1 MTIKRLEQ
9 YTARKREI
17 AYLRRR
23 VAELEEQAKGCVCDT
38 VKASFKSFPYTEH
51 VVTVRGYSKRRARH
65 LSKAICTLAER
76 EADQAK
82 ELAAIEKW
90 ISTVEDSKT
99 RLLIQMYYL
108 EDKTWQQ
115 AAEKAYGGLYGDAA
129 RMRVKRYCEK
139 KL

>member
-1 MTIKRLEQ
+1 MTIERLEQ

-38 VKASFKSFPYTEH
+38 VKASSKSFPYTEH
-51 VVTVRGYSKRRARH
+51 AVTVRGYSKRRARH
-65 LSKAICTLAER
+65 LGKAICTLAER

-82 ELAAIEKW
+82 ELATIEKW
-90 ISTVEDSKT
+90 LSAVEDSKT

-108 EDKTWQQ
+108 EDKTWLQ
-115 AAEKAYGGLYGDAA
+115 AAQKAYGGLYGDAA
-129 RMRVKRYCEK
+129 RKRVERYMK
-139 KL
+139 NIL